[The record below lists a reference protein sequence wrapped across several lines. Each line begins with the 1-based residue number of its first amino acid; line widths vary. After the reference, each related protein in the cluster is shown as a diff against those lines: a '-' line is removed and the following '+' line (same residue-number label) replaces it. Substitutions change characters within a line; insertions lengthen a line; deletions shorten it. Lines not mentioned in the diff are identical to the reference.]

1 MVTNVTSLT
10 GNGLKD
16 WLIQRVT
23 AVYFA
28 VYSIFLFG
36 FLLVHPNLN
45 YDQWHELFANP
56 VFQIATVISLLAL
69 SLHAWIG
76 IWTVTTDY
84 MKCTVIRLSVQLI
97 VALWLL
103 SQFVWGL
110 MIVWGQ

>member
-1 MVTNVTSLT
+1 MVTDVTSLT

-28 VYSIFLFG
+28 IYSIFLLG
-36 FLLVHPNLN
+36 FLLVHPHLL
-45 YDQWHELFANP
+45 YSQWQALFHDTW
-56 VFQIATVISLLAL
+56 FQIASVLALLAL

-84 MKCTVIRLSVQLI
+84 IKCTVIRLSVQML
-97 VALWLL
+97 VALFLL
-103 SQFVWGL
+103 GQFFWGL

>member
-1 MVTNVTSLT
+1 MVSNVTSLT

-28 VYSIFLFG
+28 IYSFFLMG
-36 FLLVHPNLN
+36 FFIVHPHML
-45 YDQWHELFANP
+45 YSQWHMLFHTP
-56 VFQIATVISLLAL
+56 WFQIASVLALLAFL
-69 SLHAWIG
+69 LHAWIG

-84 MKCTVIRLSVQLI
+84 IKCMVLRLSLQLL
-97 VALWLL
+97 VALLL
-103 SQFVWGL
+103 LGQFVWGL

>member
-28 VYSIFLFG
+28 VYSV
-36 FLLVHPNLN
+36 FLLVFLITHPDLT
-45 YDQWHELFANP
+45 YSQWHTLFQCRL
-56 VFQIATVISLLAL
+56 FQIASVIGLLSL

-84 MKCTVIRLSVQLI
+84 MKCTAIRLSVQFL
-97 VALWLL
+97 VVLWLL
-103 SQFVWGL
+103 SQFIWGL

>member
-28 VYSIFLFG
+28 VYSIFLLA
-36 FLLVHPNLN
+36 FLIAHPDLSFE
-45 YDQWHELFANP
+45 QWQALFANML
-56 VFQIATVISLLAL
+56 FQIATAIALLAL
-69 SLHAWIG
+69 TLHAWIG

-84 MKCTVIRLSVQLI
+84 MKCTVIRLSVQLL

-103 SQFVWGL
+103 SQFIWGL